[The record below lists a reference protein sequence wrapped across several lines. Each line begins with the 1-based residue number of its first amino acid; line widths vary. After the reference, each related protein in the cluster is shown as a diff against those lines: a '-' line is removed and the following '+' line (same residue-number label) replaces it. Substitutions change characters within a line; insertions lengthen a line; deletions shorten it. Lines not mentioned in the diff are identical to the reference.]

1 MGIIIKKD
9 NKYVGSFEDF
19 QRFLADRIK
28 LVCETKDKFGIVD
41 FTECTLPDYNVTVT
55 IGEQSNIIV
64 GAYNNACGW
73 FGIRELKSP
82 FDNQS
87 SERQFISDYYGG
99 GYFDCANLY
108 TGDMDYEDIKKA
120 VKSLVRNKNINSG
133 SAMVLWEVREEAD
146 NDKDN

>member
-19 QRFLADRIK
+19 QRFLADR
-28 LVCETKDKFGIVD
+28 LNVVLETREKFGVVN
-41 FTECTLPDYNVTVT
+41 FAECSLPAYNLTVT
-55 IGEQSNIIV
+55 IGKQSNIIIS
-64 GAYNNACGW
+64 AYNNTCGW

-99 GYFDCANLY
+99 GYFDCANIY
-108 TGDMDYEDIKKA
+108 TGDMDFEDIKKA
-120 VKSLVRNKNINSG
+120 VSTLVRNKNINS
-133 SAMVLWEVREEAD
+133 SNATVVWEVNEEEE
-146 NDKDN
+146 K